1 VINLAEV
8 NQALAKTES
17 DIKKFTDEHNA
28 YLKELGVNLLSIN
41 HQISFILH
49 LFLTSYI

>member
-8 NQALAKTES
+8 NQALAESES

-28 YLKELGVNLLSIN
+28 YLKELGVNLLKSP
-41 HQISFILH
+41 
-49 LFLTSYI
+49 

>member
-28 YLKELGVNLLSIN
+28 YLKELGLNSTRREYRAS
-41 HQISFILH
+41 SF
-49 LFLTSYI
+49 LFL